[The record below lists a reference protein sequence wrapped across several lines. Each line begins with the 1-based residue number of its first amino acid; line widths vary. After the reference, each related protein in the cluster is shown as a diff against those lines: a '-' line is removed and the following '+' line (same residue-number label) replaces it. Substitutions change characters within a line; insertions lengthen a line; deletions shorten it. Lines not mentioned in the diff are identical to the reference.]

1 MPNRWFFDIDRDHF
15 FVAQWQMMRPAMT
28 STNPAH
34 VYEVRP
40 RKDDCGVN
48 LISDVLPLRCAVL
61 SGVPDAINNA
71 IDYAKLYSRSH
82 DAVIRVYDKAGN
94 VTQTHEHAGDFREP

>member
-1 MPNRWFFDIDRDHF
+1 MPDHTQDF
-15 FVAQWQMMRPAMT
+15 SYLLGDFRNPEPATMT
-28 STNPAH
+28 SMNPAH
-34 VYEVRP
+34 VYEIRP

-61 SGVPDAINNA
+61 SGGPDAIDNA

-82 DAVIRVYDKAGN
+82 VAVIRVYDEEGN
-94 VTQTHEHAGDFREP
+94 VTETHEHSGDFKKP